1 MKLDINESKM
11 LTEMAKICSIYNKVG
26 QTGNYFI
33 YVYGNEKTV
42 SHLHIKEKTGTFS
55 CCVKLNKAD
64 YFSHSRHKNVL
75 TKELKKSLIHFLNQP
90 NKKDN
95 RFTNYEACVFA
106 WNILND
112 GYEINTTVMPDY
124 EQLETLG

>member
-11 LTEMAKICSIYNKVG
+11 LTEMAKIGSISNKVG

-95 RFTNYEACVFA
+95 RFINYEACVFA

>member
-1 MKLDINESKM
+1 MKLNINESKM
-11 LTEMAKICSIYNKVG
+11 LTEMAKIGSISNKVG

-33 YVYGNEKTV
+33 YVYSNEKTV

-55 CCVKLNKAD
+55 CCVKLDKAD

>member
-1 MKLDINESKM
+1 MKLNINESKM
-11 LTEMAKICSIYNKVG
+11 LTEMAKIGSISNKVG
-26 QTGNYFI
+26 QAGNYFI
-33 YVYGNEKTV
+33 YVHGNEKTV
-42 SHLHIKEKTGTFS
+42 SHLHIKEKKTGTFS
-55 CCVKLNKAD
+55 CCVKLDKAD

-106 WNILND
+106 WNI
-112 GYEINTTVMPDY
+112 Y
-124 EQLETLG
+124 

>member
-1 MKLDINESKM
+1 MKLNINESKM
-11 LTEMAKICSIYNKVG
+11 LTEMAKIGSISNKVG

-55 CCVKLNKAD
+55 CCVKLDKAD

>member
-1 MKLDINESKM
+1 MKLNINESKM
-11 LTEMAKICSIYNKVG
+11 LTEMAKIGSISNKVG
-26 QTGNYFI
+26 QAENYFI

>member
-1 MKLDINESKM
+1 MKLNINESKM
-11 LTEMAKICSIYNKVG
+11 LTEMAKIGSISNKVG

-42 SHLHIKEKTGTFS
+42 SYLHIKEKTGTFS
-55 CCVKLNKAD
+55 CCVKLDKAD
-64 YFSHSRHKNVL
+64 YFSYSRHKNVL

>member
-1 MKLDINESKM
+1 MKLNINESKM
-11 LTEMAKICSIYNKVG
+11 LTEMAKIGSISNKVG

-33 YVYGNEKTV
+33 YVYGNEKTI

-55 CCVKLNKAD
+55 CCVELNKAD
-64 YFSHSRHKNVL
+64 YFSHNRHKNVL

>member
-1 MKLDINESKM
+1 MKLNINESKM
-11 LTEMAKICSIYNKVG
+11 LTEMAKIGSISNKVG

-55 CCVKLNKAD
+55 CCVKLDKAD

-112 GYEINTTVMPDY
+112 DYEINTTVMPDY

>member
-1 MKLDINESKM
+1 MKLNINESKM
-11 LTEMAKICSIYNKVG
+11 LTEMAKIGSISNKVE
-26 QTGNYFI
+26 QAGNYFI

-55 CCVKLNKAD
+55 CCVKLDKAD

>member
-1 MKLDINESKM
+1 MKLNINESKM
-11 LTEMAKICSIYNKVG
+11 LTEMAKIGSISNKVG
-26 QTGNYFI
+26 QTANYFI

-95 RFTNYEACVFA
+95 SFTNYEACVFA

>member
-1 MKLDINESKM
+1 MKLNINESKM
-11 LTEMAKICSIYNKVG
+11 LTEMAKIGSISNKVG

-55 CCVKLNKAD
+55 CYVKLDKAD